1 MHPTSWREVVN
12 DSKHACEI
20 TAQMCCLHSAVK
32 EGQQACVQGLSAW
45 VTDRVRKQKRTLCKE
60 KLSVSCVWLV
70 KWFWW
75 NEYKETWFFFVCFK
89 SVGWAVESGTFLLLC
104 CSGKVSETW
113 CPVHDCWYYQH
124 IIALPDN
131 NMLPFFSMKYG
142 TRHHCIWKKYK
153 NTSVSVSVVTMS
165 ANYKIVLEST
175 HSTLRLT
182 LNQWSK
188 SYEIRHHTWTTEDLS
203 FFLSF

>member
-75 NEYKETWFFFVCFK
+75 NEYKETCFFFLFVLNLLAGLLSRAHFFCCA
-89 SVGWAVESGTFLLLC
+89 AVERCQKPGVLC
-104 CSGKVSETW
+104 MTPGITSTLSHCRTTTC
-113 CPVHDCWYYQH
+113 CPSFPWNTVHDT
-124 IIALPDN
+124 IV
-131 NMLPFFSMKYG
+131 FG
-142 TRHHCIWKKYK
+142 KKI
-153 NTSVSVSVVTMS
+153 
-165 ANYKIVLEST
+165 KILQWVLV
-175 HSTLRLT
+175 
-182 LNQWSK
+182 
-188 SYEIRHHTWTTEDLS
+188 
-203 FFLSF
+203 